1 MKLNKLLAI
10 CGAVISPLS
19 LASVNIDIPQDVQI
33 LVVNGEDAGY
43 SSFGFDYKE
52 SLELS
57 NGINQVVFRISKVV
71 NESGN
76 KSTKFKSKPLVATF
90 DSSDSQLKLQ
100 VPNLKTLQSGY
111 NFDSNPSFELDV
123 SNGKVDYFKQGQLKT
138 FATFGADFVQATENF
153 NKSSEPASLAHL
165 AESQS
170 KTSSLSSNSS
180 QEKQELTDSTNL
192 DLKSL
197 FLNKSY
203 QEKQE
208 FLSWAIKNM

>member
-1 MKLNKLLAI
+1 MKLNKLLALS
-10 CGAVISPLS
+10 CGLIAPLS
-19 LASVNIDIPQDVQI
+19 FADVNIDIPRDVQI

-43 SSFGFDYKE
+43 SSFGFDYKDN
-52 SLELS
+52 LHL
-57 NGINQVVFRISKVV
+57 NDGINQVVFRVSKVV

-90 DSSDSQLKLQ
+90 ESTDSHLKLE

-111 NFDSNPSFELDV
+111 NFDSDPSFKLGAIDGEV
-123 SNGKVDYFKQGQLKT
+123 EYFKQGQLRT
-138 FATFGADFVQATENF
+138 LATFGSDFVQATENF

-165 AESQS
+165 V
-170 KTSSLSSNSS
+170 SS
-180 QEKQELTDSTNL
+180 STNPIKVTAPTPEKKAKVSAQANT

>member
-1 MKLNKLLAI
+1 MKLNKLLALS
-10 CGAVISPLS
+10 CGLIAPLS
-19 LASVNIDIPQDVQI
+19 FADVNIDIPRDVQI

-52 SLELS
+52 NLHL
-57 NGINQVVFRISKVV
+57 NDGINQIVFRISKVV

-76 KSTKFKSKPLVATF
+76 KSTKFKSKPLVATIEST
-90 DSSDSQLKLQ
+90 DSHLKLE

-111 NFDSNPSFELDV
+111 DFNSNPSFKV
-123 SNGKVDYFKQGQLKT
+123 SAIDGEVEYFKPGQLRT
-138 FATFGADFVQATENF
+138 IASFGSDFVQATENF

-165 AESQS
+165 VS
-170 KTSSLSSNSS
+170 TSSNPKKVTAPTT
-180 QEKQELTDSTNL
+180 EKKVKATAQTNT

>member
-1 MKLNKLLAI
+1 MKINKLLAI
-10 CGAVISPLS
+10 SCGLISPLS
-19 LASVNIDIPQDVQI
+19 FADVNIDIPRDVQI

-43 SSFGFDYKE
+43 SSFGFDYKDN
-52 SLELS
+52 LHLS
-57 NGINQVVFRISKVV
+57 DGINQVVFRISKVV

-90 DSSDSQLKLQ
+90 ESSNSHLELE
-100 VPNLKTLQSGY
+100 VPDLKTLQSGS
-111 NFDSNPSFELDV
+111 NFDSNPEFKMNTIKGELE
-123 SNGKVDYFKQGQLKT
+123 YFKQGQLRT
-138 FATFGADFVQATENF
+138 LATFGSDFVQATENF

-165 AESQS
+165 VASS
-170 KTSSLSSNSS
+170 KNPNKVTAPIPEKNSPHPNPVN
-180 QEKQELTDSTNL
+180 T

>member
-1 MKLNKLLAI
+1 MKLNKLLAVSCSLI
-10 CGAVISPLS
+10 APLTF
-19 LASVNIDIPQDVQI
+19 ADVNIDIPRDVQI
-33 LVVNGEDAGY
+33 LVINGEDAGY
-43 SSFGFDYKE
+43 SSFGFDYKDN
-52 SLELS
+52 LQL
-57 NGINQVVFRISKVV
+57 NDGINQIVFRISKVV

-90 DSSDSQLKLQ
+90 ESSDSQLGLE
-100 VPNLKTLQSGY
+100 VPDLKTLQSGSD
-111 NFDSNPSFELDV
+111 FDSNPNFEI
-123 SNGKVDYFKQGQLKT
+123 STKSGKLEYFKQGQLRT
-138 FATFGADFVQATENF
+138 LATFGSDFVQATENF

-165 AESQS
+165 VSTSIQS
-170 KTSSLSSNSS
+170 SKVTAPLPEKTTSSN
-180 QEKQELTDSTNL
+180 EKVNT

>member
-1 MKLNKLLAI
+1 MKLNKLLAVS
-10 CGAVISPLS
+10 CGLIAPFSF
-19 LASVNIDIPQDVQI
+19 ASVNIDIPREVQI

-43 SSFGFDYKE
+43 SSFGFDYKDN
-52 SLELS
+52 LEL
-57 NGINQVVFRISKVV
+57 NDGINQVVFRISKVV

-90 DSSDSQLKLQ
+90 ESADSHLKLEM
-100 VPNLKTLQSGY
+100 PKLKTLQSGY
-111 NFDSNPSFELDV
+111 DFDTHPSFDLNVIDGQIE
-123 SNGKVDYFKQGQLKT
+123 YFKQGQLRT
-138 FATFGADFVQATENF
+138 LGTFGADFVQATENF

-165 AESQS
+165 ASATSKKITAPVPKES
-170 KTSSLSSNSS
+170 SSLAT
-180 QEKQELTDSTNL
+180 QTNT

>member
-1 MKLNKLLAI
+1 MKLNKLLALS
-10 CGAVISPLS
+10 CGLIAPLS
-19 LASVNIDIPQDVQI
+19 FADVNIDIPRDVQI

-52 SLELS
+52 NLHL
-57 NGINQVVFRISKVV
+57 NDGINQVVFRISKVV

-76 KSTKFKSKPLVATF
+76 KSTKFKSKPLVATIESA
-90 DSSDSQLKLQ
+90 DSHLKLE

-111 NFDSNPSFELDV
+111 DFDSNPSFNV
-123 SNGKVDYFKQGQLKT
+123 STIDGEVEYFKQGQLRT
-138 FATFGADFVQATENF
+138 LATFGSDFVQATENF

-165 AESQS
+165 VSA
-170 KTSSLSSNSS
+170 
-180 QEKQELTDSTNL
+180 STNPNKVTAPTPEKKVKATAQANT